1 MTAMWERLDTLEQ
14 RYNDLTAEM
23 ARPEVAADYER
34 LQALARERAA
44 IEEVVELHRR
54 YKATVRGLEGAEAV
68 LREGADPEMAA
79 LAREELETQQA
90 QRQHLEE
97 ELRKALL
104 PKDPR
109 DEKNVIVEVRAGTG
123 GEEAALFAADL
134 YRMYARYAEAH
145 RWDVDILSTSESGVG
160 GFKEIIFEVRGK
172 GVFSRLKHE
181 SGVHRVQRVPLTE
194 AQGRIHTSTATVAV
208 LPEAEEVEVDIR
220 EDELRMD
227 IFHSS
232 GPGGQNVQK
241 VATAVRLTHLPTGMV
256 VTCQDE
262 RSQMKN
268 RTKALAVLRA
278 RLLDMRQ
285 RAQNQEI
292 SQARRSQVGT
302 GERSEKVRTYNFPQD
317 RVTDHRVGLTVHN
330 LPRILDGQ
338 GLDEIIDA
346 LATAEGARLLAEQ
359 VV

>member
-109 DEKNVIVEVRAGTG
+109 DEKNVIVEVRA
-123 GEEAALFAADL
+123 A
-134 YRMYARYAEAH
+134 
-145 RWDVDILSTSESGVG
+145 SSP
-160 GFKEIIFEVRGK
+160 
-172 GVFSRLKHE
+172 
-181 SGVHRVQRVPLTE
+181 Q
-194 AQGRIHTSTATVAV
+194 TSTACTPAM
-208 LPEAEEVEVDIR
+208 
-220 EDELRMD
+220 LRPID
-227 IFHSS
+227 GTSISYRPARAASAASKRSS
-232 GPGGQNVQK
+232 SRC
-241 VATAVRLTHLPTGMV
+241 A
-256 VTCQDE
+256 
-262 RSQMKN
+262 
-268 RTKALAVLRA
+268 A
-278 RLLDMRQ
+278 RG
-285 RAQNQEI
+285 
-292 SQARRSQVGT
+292 SSHV
-302 GERSEKVRTYNFPQD
+302 
-317 RVTDHRVGLTVHN
+317 
-330 LPRILDGQ
+330 
-338 GLDEIIDA
+338 
-346 LATAEGARLLAEQ
+346 
-359 VV
+359 